1 MQKKNPYI
9 FYFIDKYNI
18 DELTKLEKNIDLI
31 FRNYSKRLKIDEIK
45 SIQRFCKINKRN
57 LYLSNNIKLAL
68 RLGLS
73 GVYIPSFN
81 NSLNFA
87 SKHSLPNKFEI
98 IGDLEGQVTWFP
110 WVGTRTIN
118 AASLLIEIASGE
130 HPQRTELTIKSNYSS
145 LLQTAEFANKLGMEI
160 FTGRVEIF
168 GFITMKKM
176 NGFGLKFPNSQVFTD
191 PRMKIGTI

>member
-1 MQKKNPYI
+1 MQRKNPYI

-18 DELTKLEKNIDLI
+18 DELTNLEKNIDLI
-31 FRNYSKRLKIDEIK
+31 FRNYNKKLKIDEIK
-45 SIQRFCKINKRN
+45 SIQKFCKIDNRN

-98 IGDLEGQVTWFP
+98 IGSAHNV
-110 WVGTRTIN
+110 N
-118 AASLLIEIASGE
+118 EIRIKKLQKCSKIFLSPIFE
-130 HPQRTELTIKSNYSS
+130 SKKNQKFLSTIKFNLAVMFEDINFIALGGIDENNYKK
-145 LLQTAEFANKLGMEI
+145 LRLTKVIGFAGISWIKKNGLRKLRPFLRI
-160 FTGRVEIF
+160 
-168 GFITMKKM
+168 
-176 NGFGLKFPNSQVFTD
+176 
-191 PRMKIGTI
+191 

>member
-45 SIQRFCKINKRN
+45 SIQKFCKINKRN

-87 SKHSLPNKFEI
+87 SKYSLPNKFEI
-98 IGDLEGQVTWFP
+98 IGSAHNV
-110 WVGTRTIN
+110 N
-118 AASLLIEIASGE
+118 EIKVKKFQKCSKIFLS
-130 HPQRTELTIKSNYSS
+130 PIFKSKKK
-145 LLQTAEFANKLGMEI
+145 QNK
-160 FTGRVEIF
+160 
-168 GFITMKKM
+168 
-176 NGFGLKFPNSQVFTD
+176 N
-191 PRMKIGTI
+191 

>member
-18 DELTKLEKNIDLI
+18 DELTNLEKNIDLI
-31 FRNYSKRLKIDEIK
+31 FRNYNKKLKVDEIK
-45 SIQRFCKINKRN
+45 SIQKFCKINKRN

-87 SKHSLPNKFEI
+87 SKYSLPNKFEI
-98 IGDLEGQVTWFP
+98 IGSAHNV
-110 WVGTRTIN
+110 N
-118 AASLLIEIASGE
+118 EIKVKKFQKCSKIFLS
-130 HPQRTELTIKSNYSS
+130 PIFKSKKNQKFLSTIKFNLTTMSEDIDFIALGGINKNNYKK
-145 LLQTAEFANKLGMEI
+145 LRLTKVVGFAGI
-160 FTGRVEIF
+160 SWI
-168 GFITMKKM
+168 KK
-176 NGFGLKFPNSQVFTD
+176 NGLRELRPFLK
-191 PRMKIGTI
+191 I